1 MAPFLY
7 QDKVKAKIKEL
18 HEVEIEEVREAFLS
32 HIACN
37 ERFIEETRKEHL
49 KVHKK
54 LWFIAETDQ
63 GRLLKVVLA
72 EEGDSLELV
81 TAYDPDEEDINYY
94 EKVK

>member
-7 QDKVKAKIKEL
+7 QAKVKAKIKEI
-18 HEVEIEEVREAFLS
+18 HEVEIEEVREAFLN

-37 ERFIEETRKEHL
+37 ERFIEETRKEHF

-54 LWFIAETDQ
+54 LWFIAETDH
-63 GRLLKVVLA
+63 GRILKVVVA
-72 EEGDSLELV
+72 EEGDFLELV
-81 TAYDPDEEDINYY
+81 TAYDPDEEDIIYY